1 MVKNPPVRI
10 GHVIGSISLED
21 MGTAD
26 PAASIG
32 EFIGSKP
39 LVIGVGQ
46 GIEVAIKLLESQPI
60 LLLLKNGEVEA
71 LIDKTR
77 LG

>member
-1 MVKNPPVRI
+1 M
-10 GHVIGSISLED
+10 D
-21 MGTAD
+21 AAD
-26 PAASIG
+26 PSASIG

-39 LVIGVGQ
+39 PVIGVGQ
-46 GIEVAIKLLESQPI
+46 GIEIAIKLLESHPI

-71 LIDKTR
+71 LVDKTR